1 MLFLGGILICAG
13 IFGIG
18 FVKASA
24 IVKESGR
31 TIFSEKE
38 NSYIYGD
45 DGQVLAKLNTGEDR
59 VYLEYDQIPEAVVQA
74 FVAVED
80 RRFYAHPGVDVM
92 GILRSMAV
100 YVRSGG
106 STIQGGSTITQQLAR
121 TVFLSNEVTIERKV
135 KEIFLAMALEARYS
149 KEDILEFYINN
160 VYFAN
165 GNYGIEAAAQSYF
178 GRSSAQLDVAE
189 VALLCAIPNS
199 PTWYDPRAHLDH
211 TLMRRDKILKNMQEQ
226 GYITTQELDV
236 AQAETPVILEKKSEW
251 KNDPSSY
258 ALDCAVRYLM
268 KDSGFTFV

>member
-1 MLFLGGILICAG
+1 MKKRKKKAIRILAVLFLGGILICAG

-135 KEIFLAMALEARYS
+135 KEIFLAMALEARYLTS
-149 KEDILEFYINN
+149 TMYIL
-160 VYFAN
+160 
-165 GNYGIEAAAQSYF
+165 
-178 GRSSAQLDVAE
+178 
-189 VALLCAIPNS
+189 
-199 PTWYDPRAHLDH
+199 PTVITVLRLQPRAILADPVPSWTWQRWRFCAQFPILPPGMIPGH
-211 TLMRRDKILKNMQEQ
+211 TW
-226 GYITTQELDV
+226 ITRSCGG
-236 AQAETPVILEKKSEW
+236 IRS
-251 KNDPSSY
+251 
-258 ALDCAVRYLM
+258 
-268 KDSGFTFV
+268 

>member
-1 MLFLGGILICAG
+1 M
-13 IFGIG
+13 
-18 FVKASA
+18 
-24 IVKESGR
+24 
-31 TIFSEKE
+31 
-38 NSYIYGD
+38 
-45 DGQVLAKLNTGEDR
+45 
-59 VYLEYDQIPEAVVQA
+59 QA

-135 KEIFLAMALEARYS
+135 KEIFLALALEAQYS

-178 GRSSAQLDVAE
+178 GRSSAQLDVSE

-199 PTWYDPRAHLDH
+199 PTWYDPRAHLRPYTH
-211 TLMRRDKILKNMQEQ
+211 AA
-226 GYITTQELDV
+226 G
-236 AQAETPVILEKKSEW
+236 
-251 KNDPSSY
+251 
-258 ALDCAVRYLM
+258 
-268 KDSGFTFV
+268 